1 MTYSASH
8 ATYYPGATNMTVK
21 TLYDPATGKILGAQ
35 IVGVDGVDKRLDV
48 LATAIRA
55 GMTAQ
60 DLAELDLCYAPPY
73 SSAKDPVNMAGFVI
87 EDVRQGLVRQHH
99 WHEVPALQNR
109 ADVTLLDVRT
119 VEEYSEGH
127 IPGAINIPLDDLR
140 DRLGELDPKKPIYVN
155 CFSGLRSYL
164 ACRILTQHGFDCSNL
179 SGGWRFYANVVGQL
193 YGADA
198 PTHLCGVPIV
208 ED

>member
-1 MTYSASH
+1 
-8 ATYYPGATNMTVK
+8 
-21 TLYDPATGKILGAQ
+21 
-35 IVGVDGVDKRLDV
+35 
-48 LATAIRA
+48 
-55 GMTAQ
+55 MTAQ

-193 YGADA
+193 HGADA

-208 ED
+208 EE

>member
-1 MTYSASH
+1 MVQLFGLTAAATGLNEKTAKAQGIAYDKVVTYSASH

-87 EDVRQGLVRQHH
+87 EDVRQGWCGSTTGTRFR
-99 WHEVPALQNR
+99 PF
-109 ADVTLLDVRT
+109 RT
-119 VEEYSEGH
+119 
-127 IPGAINIPLDDLR
+127 AR
-140 DRLGELDPKKPIYVN
+140 M
-155 CFSGLRSYL
+155 
-164 ACRILTQHGFDCSNL
+164 
-179 SGGWRFYANVVGQL
+179 
-193 YGADA
+193 
-198 PTHLCGVPIV
+198 
-208 ED
+208 